1 MTENNTSEEGFFIG
15 PRWIGNGSVP
25 FIIAEIAQAHDGSLG
40 TAHSYID
47 AVAEAGADAIK
58 FQTHIAEEESTL
70 DEPFRI
76 KFSQQDA
83 TRYDY
88 WKRMEF
94 TSEQWI
100 DLAKH
105 ARERDLIFLSSAF
118 SVKAVDILRKVGI
131 SAWKV
136 GSGEVWSEEL
146 LNAMSQNGSPILLS
160 SGMSTYSEIES
171 TVNRIKEKGLPF
183 AVLQC
188 TSKYPTSLDEVG
200 INVIEEIRKRF
211 RCPVGLSDHSGSIF
225 PGLAAMARGVDL
237 LEVHVIFHRKMFGPD
252 VPASVTLDELQLLV
266 EARDA
271 FHRMFSNP
279 VDKDKVAEDLSK
291 TKSLFTKS
299 LAPTRKLA
307 RGTILQTDMLTLKK
321 PGTGIPST
329 ELNNIIGRRLVRE
342 VDPKKL
348 LKWDD
353 LE

>member
-1 MTENNTSEEGFFIG
+1 MNSKSFSIG
-15 PRWIGNGSVP
+15 SFQIGANSRT

-47 AVAEAGADAIK
+47 AVADAGADAIK

-70 DEPFRI
+70 DEPFRV

-94 TSEQWI
+94 TEEQWEG
-100 DLAKH
+100 LSKH
-105 ARERDLIFLSSAF
+105 AREKGIIFLSSAF
-118 SVKAVDILRKVGI
+118 SVKAVEILREIGMP
-131 SAWKV
+131 AWKV

-160 SGMSTYSEIES
+160 TGMSTYSEIEA
-171 TVNRIKEKGLPF
+171 TVNRIKERGLPF
-183 AVLQC
+183 AVFQC
-188 TSKYPTSLDEVG
+188 TSKYPISLEEVG
-200 INVIEEIRKRF
+200 LNVIGEIRRRF
-211 RCPVGLSDHSGSIF
+211 KCPAGLSDHSGSIF
-225 PGLAAMARGVDL
+225 PGLAAMALGVDL
-237 LEVHVIFHRKMFGPD
+237 LEVHVTFHKKMFGPD
-252 VPASVTLDELQLLV
+252 VPASVTLDELRLLV
-266 EARDA
+266 EAGDA
-271 FHRMFSNP
+271 FHGMFSNP
-279 VDKDKVAEDLSK
+279 VDKDKVAESLSK

-299 LAPTRKLA
+299 LAPTRKLPA
-307 RGTILQTDMLTLKK
+307 GTVLKIDMLTLKK

-342 VDPKKL
+342 VDPKRL

>member
-1 MTENNTSEEGFFIG
+1 MNSKSFSIG
-15 PRWIGNGSVP
+15 SFRIDANSRT
-25 FIIAEIAQAHDGSLG
+25 FIIAEVAQAHDGSLG
-40 TAHSYID
+40 MAHAYID
-47 AVAEAGADAIK
+47 SVAETGADAIK
-58 FQTHIAEEESTL
+58 FQTHIAAEESTL
-70 DEPFRI
+70 DEPFRV

-94 TSEQWI
+94 TEEQWTG
-100 DLAKH
+100 LTKH

-118 SVKAVDILRKVGI
+118 SVKAVEMLGKVGMP
-131 SAWKV
+131 AWKV

-146 LNAMSQNGSPILLS
+146 LNAMAQNGSPILLS
-160 SGMSTYSEIES
+160 TGMSTYSEIEA
-171 TVNRIKEKGLPF
+171 TVNRIKERGLPF
-183 AVLQC
+183 AVFQC
-188 TSKYPTSLDEVG
+188 TSKYPTSLEEVG
-200 INVIEEIRKRF
+200 LNVIEEIRKRF
-211 RCPVGLSDHSGSIF
+211 KCPVGLSDHSGSIF
-225 PGLAAMARGVDL
+225 PGLAAMALGVDL
-237 LEVHVIFHRKMFGPD
+237 LEVHVTFHRRMFGPD
-252 VPASVTLDELQLLV
+252 VPASVTLDELRLLV

-279 VDKDKVAEDLSK
+279 VDKDKVAEGLSK

-299 LAPTRKLA
+299 LATTRKLPT
-307 RGTILQTDMLTLKK
+307 GTVLQTDMLTLKK
-321 PGTGIPST
+321 PGIGIPST